1 MTGRNS
7 IFPPTTPK
15 IRWKI
20 IISPFLT
27 PKCDEST
34 ITTDNHHMVQISHI
48 LINTSQTT
56 AVFVKIVDV
65 GTHRTNTV
73 VTLHQ

>member
-7 IFPPTTPK
+7 IFPPTPK
-15 IRWKI
+15 IRLKI
-20 IISPFLT
+20 IISFLT

-48 LINTSQTT
+48 LISTSQTT